1 MTGTIMNKRLK
12 QASVLFD
19 KNKLYKLDEAVE
31 ILKKSP
37 AVKFDE
43 SVDLAIKLNL
53 DTKELSQSIRG
64 SVVLPHG
71 TGKKI
76 RVAVFCKGDMAS
88 KAKEA
93 GADIVGAD
101 DLIQQVMNGFLD
113 FDTAIAT
120 PDMMKDM
127 SRLGKVLG
135 PRGLMP
141 SPKAGTVTTDV
152 EKAIAEVKAG
162 KVEFK
167 MDKLGCINMTIA
179 KKSFNSNAI
188 TENAE
193 SVIKAVAHARPAQ
206 AKGKF
211 IRNIFISTTMG
222 PGIKLDLTVFP
233 I

>member
-1 MTGTIMNKRLK
+1 MNKRLK
-12 QASVLFD
+12 QANNLFE
-19 KNKLYKLDEAVE
+19 KTKLYKLNEAVT
-31 ILKKSP
+31 ILKNSP

-53 DTKELSQSIRG
+53 DVKELSQSIRG

-76 RVAVFCKGDMAS
+76 RVAVFCKGDLAR
-88 KAKEA
+88 KATEA
-93 GADIVGAD
+93 GADTVGAE
-101 DLIQQVMNGFLD
+101 DLIQKVMNGFLD

-127 SRLGKVLG
+127 SKLGKVLG

-141 SPKAGTVTTDV
+141 SPKAGTVTNDV

-179 KKSFNSNAI
+179 KRSFNNDAI
-188 TENAE
+188 VENAE
-193 SVIKAVAHARPAQ
+193 SIIKAVTHARPAQ
-206 AKGKF
+206 VKGKF
-211 IRNIFISTTMG
+211 LKNISISTTMG
-222 PGIKLDLTVFP
+222 PGIKLDLTAFSV
-233 I
+233 

>member
-1 MTGTIMNKRLK
+1 MNKRLK

-19 KNKLYKLDEAVE
+19 KNKFYKLNEAVA
-31 ILKKSP
+31 ILKDSP

-76 RVAVFCKGDMAS
+76 RVAVFCKGDMAR
-88 KAKEA
+88 KAKDA
-93 GADIVGAD
+93 GADIVGSD
-101 DLIQQVMNGFLD
+101 DLVQKVLDGFLD

-141 SPKAGTVTTDV
+141 SPKAGTVTNDV

-179 KKSFNSNAI
+179 KRSFNNDAI
-188 TENAE
+188 VENAE
-193 SVIKAVAHARPAQ
+193 SVIKAINHAKPAQ
-206 AKGKF
+206 VKGRF
-211 IRNIFISTTMG
+211 FRNISISTTMG
-222 PGIKLDLTVFP
+222 PGIKLDLAVFLT
-233 I
+233 

>member
-19 KNKLYKLDEAVE
+19 KKKPYKLDEAVA

-53 DTKELSQSIRG
+53 DAKELSQSIRG

-76 RVAVFCKGDMAS
+76 RVAVFCKGDMARR
-88 KAKEA
+88 AKEA
-93 GADIVGAD
+93 GADVAGGD

-113 FDTAIAT
+113 FDTAIAM

-141 SPKAGTVTTDV
+141 SPKAGTVTNDI
-152 EKAIAEVKAG
+152 EKAITEVKAG
-162 KVEFK
+162 KIEFK
-167 MDKLGCINMTIA
+167 MDKLGCVNMTIA
-179 KKSFNSNAI
+179 KISFNDNAI
-188 TENAE
+188 VENAE
-193 SVIKAVAHARPAQ
+193 SVIKAVSRARPTQ

-211 IRNIFISTTMG
+211 IRNISISTTMG
-222 PGIKLDLTVFP
+222 PGVKLDLMAFST
-233 I
+233 

>member
-1 MTGTIMNKRLK
+1 MNKRLK
-12 QASVLFD
+12 QASNLFD
-19 KNKLYKLDEAVE
+19 KTKLYKLDEAVE
-31 ILKKSP
+31 IVKNSP

-53 DTKELSQSIRG
+53 DVKELSQSIRG

-76 RVAVFCKGDMAS
+76 RVAVFCKGDIAR
-88 KAKEA
+88 KAKDA
-93 GADIVGAD
+93 GADTVGAE
-101 DLIQQVMNGFLD
+101 DLIQKVMNGFLD

-141 SPKAGTVTTDV
+141 SPKAGTVTNDV

-179 KKSFNSNAI
+179 KKSFNNNAI
-188 TENAE
+188 VENAE
-193 SVIKAVAHARPAQ
+193 SIIKAVTHARPAQ
-206 AKGKF
+206 VKGKF
-211 IRNIFISTTMG
+211 LKNISISTTMG
-222 PGIKLDLTVFP
+222 PGIKLDLTAFSV
-233 I
+233 

>member
-1 MTGTIMNKRLK
+1 MNKRLK
-12 QASVLFD
+12 QASNLFD
-19 KNKLYKLDEAVE
+19 KTKLYKLDEAVE
-31 ILKKSP
+31 ILKNSP

-53 DTKELSQSIRG
+53 DVKELSQSIRG

-76 RVAVFCKGDMAS
+76 RVAVFCKGDIAH
-88 KAKEA
+88 KAKDA
-93 GADIVGAD
+93 GADTVGAE
-101 DLIQQVMNGFLD
+101 DLIQKVMNGFLD

-141 SPKAGTVTTDV
+141 SPKSGTVTNDV

-179 KKSFNSNAI
+179 KRSFNNDAI
-188 TENAE
+188 VENAK
-193 SVIKAVAHARPAQ
+193 SIIRAVTHARPAQ
-206 AKGKF
+206 VKGKF
-211 IRNIFISTTMG
+211 LKNISISTTMG
-222 PGIKLDLTVFP
+222 PGIKLDLTAFSV
-233 I
+233 

>member
-1 MTGTIMNKRLK
+1 MNKRLK
-12 QASVLFD
+12 QASVFFD
-19 KNKLYKLDEAVE
+19 KTKLYKLNEAVA

-76 RVAVFCKGDMAS
+76 RVAVFCKGDMAR

-93 GADIVGAD
+93 GADIAGAD
-101 DLIQQVMNGFLD
+101 DLIQQVINGFLD

-141 SPKAGTVTTDV
+141 SPKAGTVTSDV

-179 KKSFNSNAI
+179 KISFNDNAI
-188 TENAE
+188 AENAE
-193 SVIKAVAHARPAQ
+193 SVIKAVMHARPAQ
-206 AKGKF
+206 VKGKF
-211 IRNIFISTTMG
+211 IRNISMSTTMG
-222 PGIKLDLTVFP
+222 PGIKLDLAVFST
-233 I
+233 

>member
-1 MTGTIMNKRLK
+1 MNKRLK
-12 QASVLFD
+12 QANNLFE
-19 KNKLYKLDEAVE
+19 KTKLYKLNEAVT
-31 ILKKSP
+31 ILKNSP

-53 DTKELSQSIRG
+53 DVKELSQSIRG

-76 RVAVFCKGDMAS
+76 RVAVFCKGDLAR
-88 KAKEA
+88 KATEA
-93 GADIVGAD
+93 GADTVGAE
-101 DLIQQVMNGFLD
+101 DLIQKVMNGFLD

-127 SRLGKVLG
+127 SKLGKVLG

-141 SPKAGTVTTDV
+141 SPKAGTVTNDV
-152 EKAIAEVKAG
+152 EKAIAEIKAG

-179 KKSFNSNAI
+179 KRSFNNDAI
-188 TENAE
+188 VENAE
-193 SVIKAVAHARPAQ
+193 SIIKAVTHARPAQ
-206 AKGKF
+206 VKGKF
-211 IRNIFISTTMG
+211 LKNISISTTMG
-222 PGIKLDLTVFP
+222 PGIKLDLTAFSV
-233 I
+233 

>member
-1 MTGTIMNKRLK
+1 MNKRLK
-12 QASVLFD
+12 QANNLFE
-19 KNKLYKLDEAVE
+19 KTKLYKLNEAVT
-31 ILKKSP
+31 ILKNSP

-53 DTKELSQSIRG
+53 DVKELSQSIRG

-76 RVAVFCKGDMAS
+76 RVAVFCKGDLAR
-88 KAKEA
+88 KAMEA
-93 GADIVGAD
+93 GADTVGAE
-101 DLIQQVMNGFLD
+101 DLIQKVMNGFLD

-127 SRLGKVLG
+127 SKLGKVLG

-141 SPKAGTVTTDV
+141 SPKAGTVTNDV

-179 KKSFNSNAI
+179 KRSFNNDAI
-188 TENAE
+188 VENAE
-193 SVIKAVAHARPAQ
+193 SIIKAVTHARPAQ
-206 AKGKF
+206 VKGKF
-211 IRNIFISTTMG
+211 LKNI
-222 PGIKLDLTVFP
+222 
-233 I
+233 

>member
-1 MTGTIMNKRLK
+1 MNKRLK
-12 QASVLFD
+12 QANGLFD
-19 KNKLYKLDEAVE
+19 KTKFYKLDEAVE
-31 ILKKSP
+31 ILKNTP

-76 RVAVFCKGDMAS
+76 RVAVFCKGDIAR

-93 GADIVGAD
+93 GADTVGSE
-101 DLIQQVMNGFLD
+101 DLVQKVLNGFLD

-141 SPKAGTVTTDV
+141 SPKAGTVTNDV

-179 KKSFNSNAI
+179 KRSFNNDAI
-188 TENAE
+188 VENAE
-193 SVIKAVAHARPAQ
+193 SIIKAVTHARPAQ
-206 AKGKF
+206 VKGKF
-211 IRNIFISTTMG
+211 LKNISISTTMG
-222 PGIKLDLTVFP
+222 PGIKLDLTAFSV
-233 I
+233 

>member
-1 MTGTIMNKRLK
+1 MNKRLK
-12 QASVLFD
+12 QASNLFD
-19 KNKLYKLDEAVE
+19 KTKLYKLDEAVE
-31 ILKKSP
+31 ILKNSP

-53 DTKELSQSIRG
+53 DVKELSQSIRG

-76 RVAVFCKGDMAS
+76 RVAVFCKGDIAH
-88 KAKEA
+88 KAKDA
-93 GADIVGAD
+93 GADTVGAE
-101 DLIQQVMNGFLD
+101 DLIQKVMNGFLD

-141 SPKAGTVTTDV
+141 SPKSGTVTNDV

-179 KKSFNSNAI
+179 KRSFNNDAI
-188 TENAE
+188 VEN
-193 SVIKAVAHARPAQ
+193 SKSIIRAVTHARPAQ
-206 AKGKF
+206 VKGKF
-211 IRNIFISTTMG
+211 LKNISISTTMG
-222 PGIKLDLTVFP
+222 PGIKLDLTAFSV
-233 I
+233 